1 MGLPFGVARPARRV
15 SNRPGRSVTTH
26 RNVPTRGRDDEMRLM
41 HWNPR
46 ERAAGLVSV
55 TTDGWRGEI
64 VTPLIPRDPT
74 SPLRS
79 ALLNERAE
87 RLGELRI
94 LDFRVY
100 DTVRVEET
108 GPGDSYRIID
118 RFKIAIGVER
128 PA

>member
-1 MGLPFGVARPARRV
+1 
-15 SNRPGRSVTTH
+15 
-26 RNVPTRGRDDEMRLM
+26 MRLM

-46 ERAAGLVSV
+46 ERAAELVSV

-64 VTPLIPRDPT
+64 VTPLIPREHT
-74 SPLRS
+74 SALRS

-87 RLGELRI
+87 RLSELRI

-100 DTVRVEET
+100 DTVRVEEN

-118 RFKIAIGVER
+118 RFKIANVAER
-128 PA
+128 TA

>member
-1 MGLPFGVARPARRV
+1 
-15 SNRPGRSVTTH
+15 
-26 RNVPTRGRDDEMRLM
+26 MRLM

-46 ERAAGLVSV
+46 ERAAGLVRV

-100 DTVRVEET
+100 DTVRVEEN

>member
-1 MGLPFGVARPARRV
+1 
-15 SNRPGRSVTTH
+15 
-26 RNVPTRGRDDEMRLM
+26 MRAM

-64 VTPLIPRDPT
+64 VTPFIPRDP
-74 SPLRS
+74 SSALRS
-79 ALLNERAE
+79 ALLHERAE
-87 RLGELRI
+87 RLSELRI

-108 GPGDSYRIID
+108 GPGDQYRIID
-118 RFKIAIGVER
+118 RFKIAIGVGR
-128 PA
+128 DT